1 MTIKVTR
8 RLPWFL
14 PLYFLLFFKTAS
26 AQCNLQKPKNLSI
39 TDLTSCSATLSW
51 TPVAGV
57 AYYQIQYKQGNGA
70 YSYINTGNNASWNI
84 GGLIANKN
92 YTFSV
97 ASFCINNT
105 TKGYSKQIK
114 TKTLI
119 CSPPES
125 VAIGSITKHK
135 ATIQWQPVCG
145 STLFNLQYRQ
155 SGTSDWTLVSNISG
169 NSQLLAG
176 LAVGTTYDFQVQT
189 ICDQANSAFT
199 VLQTFTTLG
208 SAEEAKPNIL
218 AIMVDDGR
226 YDIYQPNG
234 GPSWFQTPAIN
245 RIADEGV
252 NFQLACPATS
262 QCAPSRAT
270 FYTGLYPHNHGCVK
284 NSDHMNDSLP
294 LIQQILKDNG
304 YYTGFVGKYGQNL
317 GTPAGFDWWAIS
329 QSDYYED
336 VIYTINDLD
345 TFISGHIS
353 DIYPELALQFLNQ
366 VPEGKPFA
374 LFYFHRAP
382 HGPTVPR
389 PEDALLYTSEEIP
402 FPTNFQ
408 KYTHDYPSFY
418 YASVYK
424 WPYDSLETDTAK
436 LLEFQAIA
444 GVEDNT
450 DTLSDWLESKNM
462 LDNTFLLYTSDN
474 GYIKGEHLLQGKGL
488 AQDESI
494 RLPLFIRYPKWFTPG
509 SVVSDEIAVNI
520 DIAPTLLDL
529 AGIPDTFGMDGLSLH
544 KLYTH
549 DVSRKEFFYEFGG
562 TGNLIP
568 PFRSVRSL
576 QYKYTYYYCNSNT
589 EEFFDLVNDPQ
600 ENNNVIKEASYAT
613 LIQSYREKLDSLRIA
628 FGDYEP
634 TPIACSLLHP
644 TLEKEAMENT
654 GEAFMLPRMIITPN
668 PASDHFNLQLL
679 NLYQNTGELTIINE
693 VGIPVFRQDVKGTN
707 IDLSLNCQL
716 WPAGIYTI
724 NLRSG
729 NHLSS
734 HSIAVIH

>member
-1 MTIKVTR
+1 MILNITR
-8 RLPWFL
+8 NFLCCL
-14 PLYFLLFFKTAS
+14 PLTLLLFSHTATS
-26 AQCNLQKPKNLSI
+26 QCNLQKPKNLQV

-51 TPVAGV
+51 SPVAGV
-57 AYYQIQYKQGNGA
+57 SYYQIQYKQGNGA
-70 YSYINTGNNASWNI
+70 YNYINTGTNASWNI
-84 GGLIANKN
+84 TGLMANKN

-114 TKTLI
+114 TKTLP

-125 VAIGSITKHK
+125 VVIGSVTKHK
-135 ATIQWQPVCG
+135 ATIAWQPVCG

-155 SGTSDWTLVSNISG
+155 SGTAGWTLLSNLSSTSVVLTG
-169 NSQLLAG
+169 LTTGTAYEVQLQAVCDLAP
-176 LAVGTTYDFQVQT
+176 
-189 ICDQANSAFT
+189 SSFT
-199 VLQTFTTLG
+199 ALQTFTTSG
-208 SAEEAKPNIL
+208 EAGETKPNIL

-252 NFQLACPATS
+252 NFQLTCPATS

-270 FYTGLYPHNHGCVK
+270 FYTGLYPHNHGCIK
-284 NSDHMNDSLP
+284 NSDHMYDSLP

-304 YYTGFVGKYGQNL
+304 YFTGFVGKYGQNL
-317 GTPAGFDWWAIS
+317 GTPEGFDWWAIS

-336 VIYTINDLD
+336 VIYTINNQD
-345 TFISGHIS
+345 TFIAGHIS

-366 VPEGKPFA
+366 VPEGQPFA

-389 PEDALLYTSEEIP
+389 PEDALLYTAEEIP
-402 FPTNFQ
+402 FPANFQ

-436 LLEFQAIA
+436 LLEYQAIA

-450 DTLSDWLESKNM
+450 DTLSDWLESKNL

-494 RLPLFIRYPKWFTPG
+494 RLPLFIRYPKWFAPG
-509 SVVSDEIAVNI
+509 SVISDEIAMNI

-544 KLYTH
+544 QLYTN

-562 TGNLIP
+562 TGTLIP
-568 PFRSVRSL
+568 AIRSVRSL
-576 QYKYTYYYCNSNT
+576 QYKYTYYYCNSLT

-600 ENNNVIKEASYAT
+600 ENNNVIKEASYAA

-634 TPIACSLLHP
+634 VPIACSLSHP
-644 TLEKEAMENT
+644 TLEKQP
-654 GEAFMLPRMIITPN
+654 GEHTEEQLMLPRLIITPN
-668 PASDHFNLQLL
+668 PASDQFSIQLL
-679 NLYQNTGELTIINE
+679 NLHQNEGEIRILNE
-693 VGIPVFRQDVKGTN
+693 TGIPVFHQFIQDTP
-707 IDLSLNCQL
+707 LELPLNCQA
-716 WPAGIYTI
+716 WPAGIYKVT
-724 NLRSG
+724 LRSG
-729 NHLSS
+729 NHLASS
-734 HSIAVIH
+734 SIAVLH